1 MNVLW
6 RAVKMNVITLMY
18 ENGVFENRHKGI
30 IEIYPHR
37 AMNSYSFNMA
47 LKELIKQ
54 NYKLVKI
61 ANNWIRAFK

>member
-1 MNVLW
+1 
-6 RAVKMNVITLMY
+6 MY

-30 IEIYPHR
+30 IEIYPHK

-61 ANNWIRAFK
+61 ANNWIRAIKSE